1 MTSHRSQSVLYV
13 CGAIRAEAN
22 EVRTTT
28 GVWAAR
34 ESATKDRLMRR
45 VSDPGAPLRLELTHG
60 DRPAPQALQ
69 PRMTDDFA
77 VNDGDLTS

>member
-13 CGAIRAEAN
+13 CGVIRAEAS

-34 ESATKDRLMRR
+34 ESATKDRLVRR
-45 VSDPGAPLRLELTHG
+45 VGDLDAPPRLELKRR
-60 DRPAPQALQ
+60 DWPAL
-69 PRMTDDFA
+69 
-77 VNDGDLTS
+77 